1 MVNSGATPAQ
11 DNQWGAIKYDN
22 GLIDS
27 AMLQQLQDQFCRAN
41 NLYLVCLGREEGVI
55 TKAYG
60 SREELSFLHSLVD
73 KQAYMNLIMRAEHDW
88 VETMLEQQVSQ
99 ACIKMCSIATR
110 IEKKVEVIWV
120 VIGLLREEMP
130 EGIELPEYMMTT
142 TEKGFYASAEFLAS
156 LSTQLFEVKI
166 NQMIAQDAMKK
177 SLDSELEIKQQLDRT
192 QAMAEVI
199 GMLESDEG
207 FTELTQRILKETCE
221 SLQIA
226 GGFLIRENIDRRTT
240 DMIGEFVERS
250 EDSLIRHFQHID
262 KDELPF
268 FNGKPYMISSSS
280 MMPEPF
286 ERFFKENGLSAAV
299 FQPMEVNDNGLLMY
313 LGFFEKGN
321 KREWESED
329 IKFISGVKRVIQSIL
344 IKRIAK
350 NSLAS
355 SYASLEA
362 ILENT
367 GCGILVVDYNTR
379 SILYTNQKLKDL
391 FSHTIAAGNL
401 EELVFGEEEE
411 KKTHYYDE
419 VYYVEEERWLDVHK
433 TEIDWVDGRRVG
445 LCTLYDITDKK
456 LYQKKIENQANNDFL
471 TGLYNRM
478 RCEQDLGRY
487 IAKAQAV
494 NCEGALLYID
504 LDDFKHINDGLGHP
518 YGDVLLKAISHS
530 LQRIEGIEKSCYRMG
545 GDEFIVI
552 ISEAVY
558 PQMERI
564 LRDIDSIFS
573 KPWFLKGEDYYCTM
587 SMGIT
592 CFPSDGNSVD
602 DLIRKADMALMTAKR
617 RGKNCVEYY
626 NDKDQASTYR
636 RLDMEKNMR
645 TAAMNACKEFEV
657 YYQPIVAVQ
666 EDGTPC
672 CGAEALVRWNSSV
685 LGFVS
690 PEDFIPLA
698 EYLGLINPIGEFVL
712 EQAAKRCKY
721 WNDMGHPNY
730 KVNVNL
736 SVVQL
741 LQNDII
747 KKIKKVLD
755 ETRINPRNLTLE
767 VTESLAINDME
778 HMKRILSEIKSL
790 GVKVAL
796 DDFGTGYSSLN
807 HIREMPIDVIK
818 IDRCFIEHLGE
829 DDFSDA
835 FVKMVNELANT
846 IGVKVCVEGVE
857 TKLQL
862 DVACGMRVSMIQGY
876 YFGIPMKIAEF
887 EEKYLSVPQL

>member
-11 DNQWGAIKYDN
+11 DNQWGVIKYDN

-27 AMLQQLQDQFCRAN
+27 AMLQQLQDQFCHAN

-120 VIGLLREEMP
+120 VIGLLRDAMP

-177 SLDSELEIKQQLDRT
+177 SLDSELAIKQQLDRT

-313 LGFFEKGN
+313 LGFFEKEN

-666 EDGTPC
+666 EDGEPC

-862 DVACGMRVSMIQGY
+862 DVACDMRVSMIQGY
-876 YFGIPMKIAEF
+876 YFGKPMKIAEF
-887 EEKYLSVPQL
+887 EEKYL

>member
-27 AMLQQLQDQFCRAN
+27 AMLQQLQDQFCHAN

-120 VIGLLREEMP
+120 VIGLLRDAMP

-177 SLDSELEIKQQLDRT
+177 SLDSELEIKQQLGRT

-645 TAAMNACKEFEV
+645 TAAMNVCKEFEV

-862 DVACGMRVSMIQGY
+862 DVACDMRVSMIQGY
-876 YFGIPMKIAEF
+876 YFGKPMKIAEF
-887 EEKYLSVPQL
+887 EAKYL

>member
-27 AMLQQLQDQFCRAN
+27 AMLQQLQDQFCHAN

-120 VIGLLREEMP
+120 VIGLLRDAMP

-226 GGFLIRENIDRRTT
+226 GGFLIRENIDRQTT

-299 FQPMEVNDNGLLMY
+299 FQPMEVNDNGPLMY

-862 DVACGMRVSMIQGY
+862 DVASDMKVSMIQGY
-876 YFGIPMKIAEF
+876 YFGKPMKIAEF
-887 EEKYLSVPQL
+887 EEKYL

>member
-1 MVNSGATPAQ
+1 MANSGSQSAKEYQQGIA
-11 DNQWGAIKYDN
+11 KYDN

-73 KQAYMNLIMRAEHDW
+73 KQAYMSLIMRAEHDW
-88 VETMLEQQVSQ
+88 IETMLEQQVGQ

-110 IEKKVEVIWV
+110 LEEKVEVIWV
-120 VIGLLREEMP
+120 VIGILRDAVP
-130 EGIELPEYMMTT
+130 EGVELPEYMMTT
-142 TEKGFYASAEFLAS
+142 TEKSFYASTEFLAS
-156 LSTQLFEVKI
+156 LSAQLFEVKI
-166 NQMIAQDAMKK
+166 NQLIAQDAMKK
-177 SLDSELEIKQQLDRT
+177 SLESENEMKHQLHRS
-192 QAMAEVI
+192 QAMTEVVR
-199 GMLESDEG
+199 MLESDEG
-207 FTELTQRILKETCE
+207 FSELTVDILRETCE
-221 SLQIA
+221 SLNLS
-226 GGFLIRENIDRRTT
+226 GGFLIRENVDHKTT
-240 DMIGEFVERS
+240 DMICEYVKNK
-250 EDSLIRHFQHID
+250 EDSLISGFQ
-262 KDELPF
+262 KKEKVQLPF
-268 FNGKPYMISSSS
+268 FNGKPYMISSDS
-280 MMPEPF
+280 MMPEAF
-286 ERFFKENGLSAAV
+286 ERFFRENDLSAAV
-299 FQPMEVNDNGLLMY
+299 FQPLEVSDHLLMY
-313 LGFFEKGN
+313 VGFFEKEAF
-321 KREWESED
+321 RVWESDD

-344 IKRIAK
+344 LKRIAK

-362 ILENT
+362 ILENA
-367 GCGILVVDYNTR
+367 GCGIYVVDYHTR

-391 FSHTIAAGNL
+391 FSRTIKAGNL
-401 EELVFGEEEE
+401 EKIVFAEEEE

-419 VYYVEEERWLDVHK
+419 VYFVEEERWLDVHK
-433 TEIDWVDGRRVG
+433 TEIDWVDGRKVG

-504 LDDFKHINDGLGHP
+504 LDDFKHINDGLGHQ

-530 LQRIEGIEKSCYRMG
+530 LQRIEGIENSCYRMG

-587 SMGIT
+587 SMGIS

-617 RGKNCVEYY
+617 RGKNGVEYY

-657 YYQPIVAVQ
+657 YYQPIVNAQ

-672 CGAEALVRWNSSV
+672 CGAEALIRWNSSV

-712 EQAAKRCKY
+712 QEAAKRCKY

-747 KKIKKVLD
+747 KKIKKVID
-755 ETRINPRNLTLE
+755 DARINPRNLTLE

-778 HMKRILSEIKSL
+778 HMKRILSEIKAL

-857 TKLQL
+857 TKKQL
-862 DVACGMRVSMIQGY
+862 DVACDMKVCMIQGY
-876 YFGIPMKIAEF
+876 YFGKPMKIEDF
-887 EEKYLSVPQL
+887 EKKYL

>member
-1 MVNSGATPAQ
+1 MANSGSQSAKEYQQGIA
-11 DNQWGAIKYDN
+11 KYDN

-73 KQAYMNLIMRAEHDW
+73 KQAYMSLIMRAEHDW
-88 VETMLEQQVSQ
+88 IETMLEQQVGQ

-110 IEKKVEVIWV
+110 LEEKVEVIWV
-120 VIGLLREEMP
+120 VIGILRDAVP
-130 EGIELPEYMMTT
+130 EGVELPEYMMTT
-142 TEKGFYASAEFLAS
+142 TEKSFYASTEFLAS
-156 LSTQLFEVKI
+156 LSAQLFEVKI
-166 NQMIAQDAMKK
+166 NQLIAQDAMKK
-177 SLDSELEIKQQLDRT
+177 SLESENEMKHQLHRS
-192 QAMAEVI
+192 QAMTEVVR
-199 GMLESDEG
+199 MLESDEG
-207 FTELTQRILKETCE
+207 FSELTVDILRETCE
-221 SLQIA
+221 SLDLS
-226 GGFLIRENIDRRTT
+226 GGFLIRENVDHKTT
-240 DMIGEFVERS
+240 DMICEYVKNK
-250 EDSLIRHFQHID
+250 EDSLISGFQ
-262 KDELPF
+262 KKEKVQLPF
-268 FNGKPYMISSSS
+268 FNGKPYMISSDS
-280 MMPEPF
+280 MMPEAF
-286 ERFFKENGLSAAV
+286 ERFFRENDLSAAV
-299 FQPMEVNDNGLLMY
+299 FQPLEVSDHLLMY
-313 LGFFEKGN
+313 VGFFEKEAF
-321 KREWESED
+321 RVWESDD

-344 IKRIAK
+344 LKRIAK

-362 ILENT
+362 ILENA
-367 GCGILVVDYNTR
+367 GCGIYVVDYHTR

-391 FSHTIAAGNL
+391 FSRTIKAGKL
-401 EELVFGEEEE
+401 EEIVFAEEEE

-419 VYYVEEERWLDVHK
+419 VYFVEEERWLDVHK
-433 TEIDWVDGRRVG
+433 TEIDWVDGRKVG

-478 RCEQDLGRY
+478 RCEQDLERY

-504 LDDFKHINDGLGHP
+504 LDDFKHINDGLGHQ

-530 LQRIEGIEKSCYRMG
+530 LQRIEGIENSCYRMG

-587 SMGIT
+587 SMGIA

-657 YYQPIVAVQ
+657 YYQPIVNAQ

-672 CGAEALVRWNSSV
+672 CGAEALIRWNSSV

-712 EQAAKRCKY
+712 QEAAKRCKY

-747 KKIKKVLD
+747 KKIKKVID
-755 ETRINPRNLTLE
+755 DTRINPRNLTLE

-778 HMKRILSEIKSL
+778 HMKRILSEIKAL

-857 TKLQL
+857 TKKQL
-862 DVACGMRVSMIQGY
+862 DVACDMKVCMIQGY
-876 YFGIPMKIAEF
+876 YFGKPMKIEDF
-887 EEKYLSVPQL
+887 EKKYL

>member
-27 AMLQQLQDQFCRAN
+27 AMLQQLQDQFCHAN

-120 VIGLLREEMP
+120 VIGLLRDAMP

-177 SLDSELEIKQQLDRT
+177 SLDSELAIKQQLDRT

-564 LRDIDSIFS
+564 LCDIDSIFS

-672 CGAEALVRWNSSV
+672 CGAEALVRWNSSA

-857 TKLQL
+857 TEKQL
-862 DVACGMRVSMIQGY
+862 DIACDMNVCMIQGY
-876 YFGIPMKIAEF
+876 YFGKPMKIAEF
-887 EEKYLSVPQL
+887 EEKYL

>member
-27 AMLQQLQDQFCRAN
+27 AMLQQLQDQFCHAN

-120 VIGLLREEMP
+120 VIGLLRDAMP

-177 SLDSELEIKQQLDRT
+177 SLDSELAIKQQLDRT

-250 EDSLIRHFQHID
+250 EDSLIRHFQNID

-313 LGFFEKGN
+313 LGFFEKEN

-564 LRDIDSIFS
+564 LCDIDSIFS

-857 TKLQL
+857 TEKQL
-862 DVACGMRVSMIQGY
+862 DIACDMNVCMIQGY
-876 YFGIPMKIAEF
+876 YFGKPMKIEEF
-887 EEKYLSVPQL
+887 EKKYL

>member
-1 MVNSGATPAQ
+1 MANSGSQSAKEYQ
-11 DNQWGAIKYDN
+11 QGISKYDN

-73 KQAYMNLIMRAEHDW
+73 KQAYMSLIMRAEHDW
-88 VETMLEQQVSQ
+88 IETMLEQQVGQ

-110 IEKKVEVIWV
+110 LEEKVEVIWV
-120 VIGLLREEMP
+120 VIGILRDAVP
-130 EGIELPEYMMTT
+130 EGVELPEYMMTT
-142 TEKGFYASAEFLAS
+142 TEKSFYASTEFLAS
-156 LSTQLFEVKI
+156 LSAQLFEVKI
-166 NQMIAQDAMKK
+166 NQLIAQDAMKK
-177 SLDSELEIKQQLDRT
+177 SLESENEMKHQLHRS
-192 QAMAEVI
+192 QAMTEVVR
-199 GMLESDEG
+199 MLESDEG
-207 FTELTQRILKETCE
+207 FSELTVDILRETCE
-221 SLQIA
+221 SLDLS
-226 GGFLIRENIDRRTT
+226 GGFLIRENVDHKTT
-240 DMIGEFVERS
+240 DMICEYVKNK
-250 EDSLIRHFQHID
+250 EDSLISGFQ
-262 KDELPF
+262 KKEKVQLPF
-268 FNGKPYMISSSS
+268 FNGKPYMISSDS
-280 MMPEPF
+280 MMPEAF
-286 ERFFKENGLSAAV
+286 ERFFRENDLSAAV
-299 FQPMEVNDNGLLMY
+299 FQPLEVSDHLLMY
-313 LGFFEKGN
+313 VGFFEKEAF
-321 KREWESED
+321 RVWESDD

-344 IKRIAK
+344 LKRIAK

-362 ILENT
+362 ILENA
-367 GCGILVVDYNTR
+367 GCGIYVVDYHTR

-391 FSHTIAAGNL
+391 FSRTIKAGKL
-401 EELVFGEEEE
+401 EEIVFAEEEE

-419 VYYVEEERWLDVHK
+419 VYFVEEERWLDVHK
-433 TEIDWVDGRRVG
+433 TEIDWVDGRKVG

-504 LDDFKHINDGLGHP
+504 LDDFKHINDGLGHQ

-530 LQRIEGIEKSCYRMG
+530 LQRIEGIENSCYRMG

-587 SMGIT
+587 SMGIA

-657 YYQPIVAVQ
+657 YYQPIVNAQ

-672 CGAEALVRWNSSV
+672 CGAEALIRWNSSV

-712 EQAAKRCKY
+712 QEAAKRCKY

-747 KKIKKVLD
+747 KKIKKVID
-755 ETRINPRNLTLE
+755 DTRINPRNLTLE

-778 HMKRILSEIKSL
+778 HMKRILSEIKAL

-857 TKLQL
+857 TKKQL
-862 DVACGMRVSMIQGY
+862 DVACDMKVCMIQGY
-876 YFGIPMKIAEF
+876 YFGKPMKIEDF
-887 EEKYLSVPQL
+887 EKKYL

>member
-27 AMLQQLQDQFCRAN
+27 AMLQQLQDQFCHAN

-120 VIGLLREEMP
+120 VIGLLRDAMP

-177 SLDSELEIKQQLDRT
+177 SLDSELAIKQQLDRT

-313 LGFFEKGN
+313 LGFFEKEN

-666 EDGTPC
+666 EDGEPC

-862 DVACGMRVSMIQGY
+862 DVACDMKVSMIQGY
-876 YFGIPMKIAEF
+876 YFGKPMKIAEF
-887 EEKYLSVPQL
+887 EEKYL

>member
-27 AMLQQLQDQFCRAN
+27 AMLQQLQDQFCHAN

-73 KQAYMNLIMRAEHDW
+73 KQAYMNLVMRAEHDW

-120 VIGLLREEMP
+120 VIGLLRDAMP

-177 SLDSELEIKQQLDRT
+177 SLDSELAIKQQLDRT

-666 EDGTPC
+666 EDGEPC

-829 DDFSDA
+829 DDFSAA

-862 DVACGMRVSMIQGY
+862 DVASDMRVSMIQGY
-876 YFGIPMKIAEF
+876 YFGKPMKIAEF
-887 EEKYLSVPQL
+887 EEKYL

>member
-27 AMLQQLQDQFCRAN
+27 AMLQQLQDQFCHAN

-120 VIGLLREEMP
+120 VIGLLREAVP
-130 EGIELPEYMMTT
+130 EGIELPDYMMTT

-250 EDSLIRHFQHID
+250 EDSMIRHFQHID

-755 ETRINPRNLTLE
+755 ETRINPHNLTLE

-862 DVACGMRVSMIQGY
+862 DVASDMKVSMIQGY
-876 YFGIPMKIAEF
+876 YFGKPMKIAEF
-887 EEKYLSVPQL
+887 EAKYL

>member
-27 AMLQQLQDQFCRAN
+27 AMLQQLQDQFCHAN

-120 VIGLLREEMP
+120 VIGLLRDAMP

-564 LRDIDSIFS
+564 LCDIDSIFS

-862 DVACGMRVSMIQGY
+862 DVASDMRVSMIQGY
-876 YFGIPMKIAEF
+876 YFGKPMKIAEF
-887 EEKYLSVPQL
+887 EEKYL

>member
-1 MVNSGATPAQ
+1 MANLGSQSAKEYQQGIA
-11 DNQWGAIKYDN
+11 KYDN

-73 KQAYMNLIMRAEHDW
+73 KQAYMSLIMRAEHDW
-88 VETMLEQQVSQ
+88 IETMLEQQVGQ

-110 IEKKVEVIWV
+110 LEEKVEVIWV
-120 VIGLLREEMP
+120 VIGILRDAVP
-130 EGIELPEYMMTT
+130 EGVELPEYMMTT
-142 TEKGFYASAEFLAS
+142 TEKSFYASTEFLAS
-156 LSTQLFEVKI
+156 LSAQLFEVKI
-166 NQMIAQDAMKK
+166 NQLIAQDAMKK
-177 SLDSELEIKQQLDRT
+177 SLESENEMKHQLHRS
-192 QAMAEVI
+192 QAMTEVVR
-199 GMLESDEG
+199 MLESDEG
-207 FTELTQRILKETCE
+207 FSELTVDILRETCE
-221 SLQIA
+221 SLDLS
-226 GGFLIRENIDRRTT
+226 GGFLIRENVDHKTT
-240 DMIGEFVERS
+240 DMICEYVKNK
-250 EDSLIRHFQHID
+250 EDSLISGFQ
-262 KDELPF
+262 KKEKVQLPF
-268 FNGKPYMISSSS
+268 FNGKPYMISSDS
-280 MMPEPF
+280 MMPEAF
-286 ERFFKENGLSAAV
+286 ERFFRENDLSAAV
-299 FQPMEVNDNGLLMY
+299 FQPLEVSDHLLMY
-313 LGFFEKGN
+313 VGFFEKEAF
-321 KREWESED
+321 RVWESDD

-344 IKRIAK
+344 LKRIAK

-362 ILENT
+362 ILENA
-367 GCGILVVDYNTR
+367 GCGIYVVDYHTR

-391 FSHTIAAGNL
+391 FSRTIKAGNL
-401 EELVFGEEEE
+401 EKIVFAEEEE

-419 VYYVEEERWLDVHK
+419 VYFVEEERWLDVHK
-433 TEIDWVDGRRVG
+433 TEIDWVDGRKVG

-504 LDDFKHINDGLGHP
+504 LDDFKHINDGLGHQ

-530 LQRIEGIEKSCYRMG
+530 LQRIEGIENSCYRMG

-587 SMGIT
+587 SMGIS

-617 RGKNCVEYY
+617 RGKNGVEYY

-657 YYQPIVAVQ
+657 YYQPIVNAQ

-672 CGAEALVRWNSSV
+672 CGAEALIRWNSSV

-712 EQAAKRCKY
+712 QEAAKRCKY

-747 KKIKKVLD
+747 KKIKKVID
-755 ETRINPRNLTLE
+755 DTRINPRNLTLE

-778 HMKRILSEIKSL
+778 HMKRILSEIKAL

-857 TKLQL
+857 TKKQL
-862 DVACGMRVSMIQGY
+862 DVACDMKVCMIQGY
-876 YFGIPMKIAEF
+876 YFGKPMKIEDF
-887 EEKYLSVPQL
+887 EKKYL

>member
-1 MVNSGATPAQ
+1 MANSGAMSAQ
-11 DNQWGAIKYDN
+11 DFQHGFAKYDN

-73 KQAYMNLIMRAEHDW
+73 KQAYMSLIMRAEHDW
-88 VETMLEQQVSQ
+88 IETMLEQQVGH

-110 IEKKVEVIWV
+110 LEEKVEVIWV
-120 VIGLLREEMP
+120 VIGILRDAVP
-130 EGIELPEYMMTT
+130 EGVELPEYMMTT
-142 TEKGFYASAEFLAS
+142 TEKSFYASTEFLAS
-156 LSTQLFEVKI
+156 LSAQLFEVKI
-166 NQMIAQDAMKK
+166 NQLIAQDAMKK
-177 SLDSELEIKQQLDRT
+177 SLESENEMKHQLHRS
-192 QAMAEVI
+192 QAMTEVVR
-199 GMLESDEG
+199 MLESDEG
-207 FTELTQRILKETCE
+207 FSELTVDILRETCE
-221 SLQIA
+221 SLDLS
-226 GGFLIRENIDRRTT
+226 GGFLIRENVDHKTT
-240 DMIGEFVERS
+240 DMICEYVKNK
-250 EDSLIRHFQHID
+250 EDSLISGFQ
-262 KDELPF
+262 KKEKVQLPF
-268 FNGKPYMISSSS
+268 FNGKPYMISSDS
-280 MMPEPF
+280 MMPEAF
-286 ERFFKENGLSAAV
+286 ERFFRENDLSAAV
-299 FQPMEVNDNGLLMY
+299 FQPLEVSDHLLMY
-313 LGFFEKGN
+313 VGFFEKEAF
-321 KREWESED
+321 RVWESDD

-344 IKRIAK
+344 LKRIAK

-362 ILENT
+362 ILENA
-367 GCGILVVDYNTR
+367 GCGIYVVDYHTR

-391 FSHTIAAGNL
+391 FSRTIKAGKL
-401 EELVFGEEEE
+401 EEIVFAEEEE

-419 VYYVEEERWLDVHK
+419 VYFVEEERWLDVHK
-433 TEIDWVDGRRVG
+433 TEIDWVDGRKVG

-504 LDDFKHINDGLGHP
+504 LDDFKHINDGLGHQ

-530 LQRIEGIEKSCYRMG
+530 FQRIEGIENSCYRMG

-587 SMGIT
+587 SMGIA
-592 CFPSDGNSVD
+592 CFPTDGNSVD

-657 YYQPIVAVQ
+657 YYQPIVNAQ

-672 CGAEALVRWNSSV
+672 CGAEALIRWNSSV

-712 EQAAKRCKY
+712 QEAAKRCKY

-747 KKIKKVLD
+747 KKIKKVID
-755 ETRINPRNLTLE
+755 DTRINPRNLTLE

-778 HMKRILSEIKSL
+778 HMKRILSEIKAL

-857 TKLQL
+857 TKKQL
-862 DVACGMRVSMIQGY
+862 DVACDMKVCMIQGY
-876 YFGIPMKIAEF
+876 YFGKPMKIEDF
-887 EEKYLSVPQL
+887 EKKYL

>member
-120 VIGLLREEMP
+120 VIGLLRDAMP

-299 FQPMEVNDNGLLMY
+299 FQPMEVNDNGPLMY

-857 TKLQL
+857 TKQQL
-862 DVACGMRVSMIQGY
+862 DVACDMRVSMIQGY
-876 YFGIPMKIAEF
+876 YFGKPMKIAEF
-887 EEKYLSVPQL
+887 EEKYL

>member
-1 MVNSGATPAQ
+1 MANSGSQSAKEYQQGIA
-11 DNQWGAIKYDN
+11 KYDN

-73 KQAYMNLIMRAEHDW
+73 KQAYMSLIMRAEHDW
-88 VETMLEQQVSQ
+88 IETMLEQQVWQ

-110 IEKKVEVIWV
+110 LEEKVEVIWV
-120 VIGLLREEMP
+120 VIGILRDAVP
-130 EGIELPEYMMTT
+130 EGVELPEYMMTT
-142 TEKGFYASAEFLAS
+142 TEKSFYASTEFLAS
-156 LSTQLFEVKI
+156 LSAQLFEVKI
-166 NQMIAQDAMKK
+166 NQLIAQDAMKK
-177 SLDSELEIKQQLDRT
+177 SLESENEMKHQLHRS
-192 QAMAEVI
+192 QAMTEVVR
-199 GMLESDEG
+199 MLESDEG
-207 FTELTQRILKETCE
+207 FSELTVDILRETCE
-221 SLQIA
+221 SLDLS
-226 GGFLIRENIDRRTT
+226 GGFLIRENVDHKTT
-240 DMIGEFVERS
+240 DMICEYVKNK
-250 EDSLIRHFQHID
+250 EDSLISGFQ
-262 KDELPF
+262 KKEKVQLPF
-268 FNGKPYMISSSS
+268 FNGKPYMISSDS
-280 MMPEPF
+280 MMPEAF
-286 ERFFKENGLSAAV
+286 ERFFRENDLSAAV
-299 FQPMEVNDNGLLMY
+299 FQPLEVSDHLLMY
-313 LGFFEKGN
+313 VGFFEKEAF
-321 KREWESED
+321 RVWESDD

-344 IKRIAK
+344 LKRIAK

-362 ILENT
+362 ILENA
-367 GCGILVVDYNTR
+367 GCGIYVVDYHTR

-391 FSHTIAAGNL
+391 FSRTIKAGKL
-401 EELVFGEEEE
+401 EEIVFAEEEE

-419 VYYVEEERWLDVHK
+419 VYFVEEERWLDVHK
-433 TEIDWVDGRRVG
+433 TEIDWVDGRKVG

-504 LDDFKHINDGLGHP
+504 LDDFKHINDGLGHQ

-530 LQRIEGIEKSCYRMG
+530 FQRIEGIENSCYRMG

-587 SMGIT
+587 SMGIA

-657 YYQPIVAVQ
+657 YYQPIVNAQ

-672 CGAEALVRWNSSV
+672 CGAEALIRWNSSV

-712 EQAAKRCKY
+712 QEAAKRCKY

-747 KKIKKVLD
+747 KKIKKVID
-755 ETRINPRNLTLE
+755 DTRINPRNLTLE

-778 HMKRILSEIKSL
+778 HMKRILSEIKAL

-857 TKLQL
+857 TKKQL
-862 DVACGMRVSMIQGY
+862 DVACDMKVCMIQGY
-876 YFGIPMKIAEF
+876 YFGKPMKIEDF
-887 EEKYLSVPQL
+887 EKKYL

>member
-1 MVNSGATPAQ
+1 MANSGSQSAKEYQQGIA
-11 DNQWGAIKYDN
+11 KYDN

-73 KQAYMNLIMRAEHDW
+73 KQAYMSLIMRAEHDW
-88 VETMLEQQVSQ
+88 IETMLEQQVGQ

-110 IEKKVEVIWV
+110 LEEKVEVIWV
-120 VIGLLREEMP
+120 VIGILRDAVP
-130 EGIELPEYMMTT
+130 EGVELPEYMMTT
-142 TEKGFYASAEFLAS
+142 TEKSFYASTEFLAS
-156 LSTQLFEVKI
+156 LSAQLFEVKI
-166 NQMIAQDAMKK
+166 NQLIAQDAMKK
-177 SLDSELEIKQQLDRT
+177 SLESENEMKHQLHRS
-192 QAMAEVI
+192 QAMTEVVR
-199 GMLESDEG
+199 MLESDEG
-207 FTELTQRILKETCE
+207 FSELTVDILRETCE
-221 SLQIA
+221 SLDLS
-226 GGFLIRENIDRRTT
+226 GGFLIRENVDHKTT
-240 DMIGEFVERS
+240 DMICEYVKNK
-250 EDSLIRHFQHID
+250 EDSLISGFQ
-262 KDELPF
+262 KKEKVQLPF
-268 FNGKPYMISSSS
+268 FNGKPYMISSDS
-280 MMPEPF
+280 MMPEAF
-286 ERFFKENGLSAAV
+286 ERFFRENDLSAAV
-299 FQPMEVNDNGLLMY
+299 FQPLEVSDHLLMY
-313 LGFFEKGN
+313 VGFFEKEAF
-321 KREWESED
+321 RVWESDD

-344 IKRIAK
+344 LKRIAK

-362 ILENT
+362 ILENA
-367 GCGILVVDYNTR
+367 GCGIYVVDYHTR

-391 FSHTIAAGNL
+391 FSRTIKAGKL
-401 EELVFGEEEE
+401 EEIVFAEEEE

-419 VYYVEEERWLDVHK
+419 VYFVEEERWLDVHK
-433 TEIDWVDGRRVG
+433 TEIDWVDGRKVG

-504 LDDFKHINDGLGHP
+504 LDDFKHINDGLGHQ

-530 LQRIEGIEKSCYRMG
+530 LQRIEGIENSCYRMG

-587 SMGIT
+587 SMGIA
-592 CFPSDGNSVD
+592 CFPTDGNSVD

-657 YYQPIVAVQ
+657 YYQPIVNAQ

-672 CGAEALVRWNSSV
+672 CGAEALIRWNSSV

-690 PEDFIPLA
+690 PEDFIPHA
-698 EYLGLINPIGEFVL
+698 EYLGLINPIDEFVL
-712 EQAAKRCKY
+712 QEAAKRCKY

-747 KKIKKVLD
+747 KKIKKVID
-755 ETRINPRNLTLE
+755 DTRINPRNLTLE

-778 HMKRILSEIKSL
+778 HMKRILSEIKAL

-857 TKLQL
+857 TKKQL
-862 DVACGMRVSMIQGY
+862 DVACDMKVCMIQGY
-876 YFGIPMKIAEF
+876 YFGKPMKIEDF
-887 EEKYLSVPQL
+887 EKKYL

>member
-27 AMLQQLQDQFCRAN
+27 AMLQQLQDQFCHAN

-120 VIGLLREEMP
+120 VIGLLRDAMP

-857 TKLQL
+857 TKQQL
-862 DVACGMRVSMIQGY
+862 DVACDMRVSMIQGY
-876 YFGIPMKIAEF
+876 YFGKPMKIAEF
-887 EEKYLSVPQL
+887 EEKYL

>member
-27 AMLQQLQDQFCRAN
+27 AMLQQLQDQFCHAN

-110 IEKKVEVIWV
+110 IENKVEVIWV
-120 VIGLLREEMP
+120 VIGLLREEVP
-130 EGIELPEYMMTT
+130 EGIELPDYMMTT

-250 EDSLIRHFQHID
+250 EDSMIRHFQHID

-862 DVACGMRVSMIQGY
+862 DVACDMRVSMIQGY
-876 YFGIPMKIAEF
+876 YFGKPMKIAEF
-887 EEKYLSVPQL
+887 EEKYL

>member
-27 AMLQQLQDQFCRAN
+27 AMLQQLQDQFCHAN

-120 VIGLLREEMP
+120 VIGLLREAVP
-130 EGIELPEYMMTT
+130 EGIELPDYMMTT
-142 TEKGFYASAEFLAS
+142 TQKGFYASAEFLAS

-250 EDSLIRHFQHID
+250 EDSMIRHFQHID

-862 DVACGMRVSMIQGY
+862 DVASDMKVSMIQGY
-876 YFGIPMKIAEF
+876 YFGKPMKIAEF
-887 EEKYLSVPQL
+887 EAKYL

>member
-1 MVNSGATPAQ
+1 MANSGSQSAKEYQQGIA
-11 DNQWGAIKYDN
+11 KYDN

-73 KQAYMNLIMRAEHDW
+73 KQAYMSLIMRAEHDW
-88 VETMLEQQVSQ
+88 IETMLEQQVGH

-110 IEKKVEVIWV
+110 LEEKVEVIWV
-120 VIGLLREEMP
+120 VIGILRDAVP
-130 EGIELPEYMMTT
+130 EGVELPEYMMTT
-142 TEKGFYASAEFLAS
+142 TEKSFYASTEFLAS
-156 LSTQLFEVKI
+156 LSAQLFEVKI
-166 NQMIAQDAMKK
+166 NQLIAQDAMKK
-177 SLDSELEIKQQLDRT
+177 SLESENEMKHQLHRS
-192 QAMAEVI
+192 QAMTEVVR
-199 GMLESDEG
+199 MLESDEG
-207 FTELTQRILKETCE
+207 FSELTVDILRETCE
-221 SLQIA
+221 SLDLS
-226 GGFLIRENIDRRTT
+226 GGFLIRENVDHKTT
-240 DMIGEFVERS
+240 DMICEYVKNK
-250 EDSLIRHFQHID
+250 EDSLISGFQ
-262 KDELPF
+262 KKEKVQLPF
-268 FNGKPYMISSSS
+268 FNGKPYMISSDS
-280 MMPEPF
+280 MMPEAF
-286 ERFFKENGLSAAV
+286 ERFFRENDLSAAV
-299 FQPMEVNDNGLLMY
+299 FQPLEVSDHLLMY
-313 LGFFEKGN
+313 VGFFEKEAF
-321 KREWESED
+321 RVWESDD

-344 IKRIAK
+344 LKRIAK

-362 ILENT
+362 ILENA
-367 GCGILVVDYNTR
+367 GCGIYVVDYHTR

-391 FSHTIAAGNL
+391 FSRTIKAGKL
-401 EELVFGEEEE
+401 EEIVFAEEEE

-419 VYYVEEERWLDVHK
+419 VYFVEEERWLDVHK
-433 TEIDWVDGRRVG
+433 TEIDWVDGRKVG

-504 LDDFKHINDGLGHP
+504 LDDFKHINDGLGHQ

-530 LQRIEGIEKSCYRMG
+530 LKRIEGIENSCYRMG

-587 SMGIT
+587 SMGIA

-657 YYQPIVAVQ
+657 YYQPIVNAQ

-672 CGAEALVRWNSSV
+672 CGAEALIRWNSSV

-712 EQAAKRCKY
+712 QEAAKRCKY

-747 KKIKKVLD
+747 KKIKKVID
-755 ETRINPRNLTLE
+755 DTRINPRNLTLE

-778 HMKRILSEIKSL
+778 HMKRILSEIKAL

-857 TKLQL
+857 TKKQL
-862 DVACGMRVSMIQGY
+862 DVACDMKVCMIQGY
-876 YFGIPMKIAEF
+876 YFGKPMKIEDF
-887 EEKYLSVPQL
+887 EKKYL

>member
-120 VIGLLREEMP
+120 VIGLLRDAMP

-299 FQPMEVNDNGLLMY
+299 FQSMEVNDNGLLMY

-419 VYYVEEERWLDVHK
+419 VYYVEEERWLDVHR

-857 TKLQL
+857 TKQQL
-862 DVACGMRVSMIQGY
+862 DVACDMRVSMIQGY
-876 YFGIPMKIAEF
+876 YFGKPMKIAEF
-887 EEKYLSVPQL
+887 EEKYL

>member
-27 AMLQQLQDQFCRAN
+27 AMLQQLQDQFCHAN

-120 VIGLLREEMP
+120 VIGLLREAVP
-130 EGIELPEYMMTT
+130 EGIELPDYMMTT

-250 EDSLIRHFQHID
+250 EDSMIRHFQHID

-545 GDEFIVI
+545 CDEFIVI

-862 DVACGMRVSMIQGY
+862 DVASDMKVSMIQGY
-876 YFGIPMKIAEF
+876 YFGKPMKIAEF
-887 EEKYLSVPQL
+887 EAKYL

>member
-1 MVNSGATPAQ
+1 MANSGSQSAKEYQQGIA
-11 DNQWGAIKYDN
+11 KYDN

-73 KQAYMNLIMRAEHDW
+73 KQAYMSLIMRAEHDW
-88 VETMLEQQVSQ
+88 IETMLEQQVGQ

-110 IEKKVEVIWV
+110 LEEKVEVIWV
-120 VIGLLREEMP
+120 VIGILRDAVP
-130 EGIELPEYMMTT
+130 EGVELPEYMMTT
-142 TEKGFYASAEFLAS
+142 TEKSFYASTEFLAS
-156 LSTQLFEVKI
+156 LSAQLFEVKI
-166 NQMIAQDAMKK
+166 NQLIAQDAMKK
-177 SLDSELEIKQQLDRT
+177 SLESENEMKHQLHRS
-192 QAMAEVI
+192 QAMTEVVR
-199 GMLESDEG
+199 MLESDEG
-207 FTELTQRILKETCE
+207 FSELTVDILRETCE
-221 SLQIA
+221 SLDLS
-226 GGFLIRENIDRRTT
+226 GGFLIRENVDHKTT
-240 DMIGEFVERS
+240 DMICEYVKNK
-250 EDSLIRHFQHID
+250 EDSLISGFQ
-262 KDELPF
+262 KKEKVQLPF
-268 FNGKPYMISSSS
+268 FNGKPYMISSDS
-280 MMPEPF
+280 MMPEAF
-286 ERFFKENGLSAAV
+286 EHFFRENDLSAAV
-299 FQPMEVNDNGLLMY
+299 FQPLEVSDHLLMY
-313 LGFFEKGN
+313 VGFFEKEAF
-321 KREWESED
+321 RVWESDD

-344 IKRIAK
+344 LKRIAK

-362 ILENT
+362 ILENA
-367 GCGILVVDYNTR
+367 GCGIYVVDYHTR

-391 FSHTIAAGNL
+391 FSRTIKAGKL
-401 EELVFGEEEE
+401 EEIVFAEEEE

-419 VYYVEEERWLDVHK
+419 VYFVEEERWLDVHK
-433 TEIDWVDGRRVG
+433 TEIDWVDGRKVG

-504 LDDFKHINDGLGHP
+504 LDDFKHINDGLGHQ

-530 LQRIEGIEKSCYRMG
+530 FQRIEGIENSCYRMG

-587 SMGIT
+587 SMGIA

-657 YYQPIVAVQ
+657 YYQPIVNAQ

-672 CGAEALVRWNSSV
+672 CGAEALIRWNSSV

-712 EQAAKRCKY
+712 QEAAKRCKY

-747 KKIKKVLD
+747 KKIKKVID
-755 ETRINPRNLTLE
+755 DTRINPRNLTLE

-778 HMKRILSEIKSL
+778 HMKRILSEIKAL

-857 TKLQL
+857 TKKQL
-862 DVACGMRVSMIQGY
+862 DVACDMKVCMIQGY
-876 YFGIPMKIAEF
+876 YFGKPMKIEDF
-887 EEKYLSVPQL
+887 EKKYL

>member
-27 AMLQQLQDQFCRAN
+27 AMLQQLQDQFCHAN

-120 VIGLLREEMP
+120 VIGLLRDAMP

-226 GGFLIRENIDRRTT
+226 GGFLIRENIDRQTT

-299 FQPMEVNDNGLLMY
+299 FQPMEVNDNGPLMY

-379 SILYTNQKLKDL
+379 SILYTNQRLKDL

-401 EELVFGEEEE
+401 EKLVFGEEEE

-857 TKLQL
+857 TKQQL
-862 DVACGMRVSMIQGY
+862 DVACDMRVSMIQGY
-876 YFGIPMKIAEF
+876 YFGKPMKIAEF
-887 EEKYLSVPQL
+887 EEKYL

>member
-27 AMLQQLQDQFCRAN
+27 AMLQQLQDQFCHAN

-120 VIGLLREEMP
+120 VIGLLRDAMP

-401 EELVFGEEEE
+401 EKLVFGEEEE

-862 DVACGMRVSMIQGY
+862 DVASDMKVSMIQGY
-876 YFGIPMKIAEF
+876 YFGKPMKIAEF
-887 EEKYLSVPQL
+887 EAKYL

>member
-27 AMLQQLQDQFCRAN
+27 AMLQQLQDQFCHAN

-120 VIGLLREEMP
+120 VIGLLREAVP
-130 EGIELPEYMMTT
+130 EGIELPDYMMTT

-250 EDSLIRHFQHID
+250 EDSMIRHFQHID

-433 TEIDWVDGRRVG
+433 TELDWVDGRRVG

-645 TAAMNACKEFEV
+645 TAAMNVCKEFEV

-862 DVACGMRVSMIQGY
+862 DVASDMKVSMIQGY
-876 YFGIPMKIAEF
+876 YFGKPMKIAEF
-887 EEKYLSVPQL
+887 EAKYL

>member
-27 AMLQQLQDQFCRAN
+27 AMLQQLQDQFCHAN

-120 VIGLLREEMP
+120 VIGLLRDAMP

-177 SLDSELEIKQQLDRT
+177 SLDSELAIKQQLDRT

-558 PQMERI
+558 PQLERI
-564 LRDIDSIFS
+564 LCDIDSIFS

-862 DVACGMRVSMIQGY
+862 DVASDMRVSMIQGY
-876 YFGIPMKIAEF
+876 YFGKPMKIEEF
-887 EEKYLSVPQL
+887 EKKYL

>member
-27 AMLQQLQDQFCRAN
+27 AMLQQLQDQFCHAN

-120 VIGLLREEMP
+120 VIGLLREAVP
-130 EGIELPEYMMTT
+130 EGIELPDYMMTT

-268 FNGKPYMISSSS
+268 FNGKSYMISSSS

-876 YFGIPMKIAEF
+876 YFGKPMKIAEF
-887 EEKYLSVPQL
+887 EEKYL

>member
-1 MVNSGATPAQ
+1 M
-11 DNQWGAIKYDN
+11 
-22 GLIDS
+22 
-27 AMLQQLQDQFCRAN
+27 
-41 NLYLVCLGREEGVI
+41 
-55 TKAYG
+55 
-60 SREELSFLHSLVD
+60 
-73 KQAYMNLIMRAEHDW
+73 
-88 VETMLEQQVSQ
+88 
-99 ACIKMCSIATR
+99 
-110 IEKKVEVIWV
+110 
-120 VIGLLREEMP
+120 
-130 EGIELPEYMMTT
+130 
-142 TEKGFYASAEFLAS
+142 
-156 LSTQLFEVKI
+156 
-166 NQMIAQDAMKK
+166 
-177 SLDSELEIKQQLDRT
+177 
-192 QAMAEVI
+192 
-199 GMLESDEG
+199 
-207 FTELTQRILKETCE
+207 
-221 SLQIA
+221 
-226 GGFLIRENIDRRTT
+226 
-240 DMIGEFVERS
+240 
-250 EDSLIRHFQHID
+250 
-262 KDELPF
+262 
-268 FNGKPYMISSSS
+268 
-280 MMPEPF
+280 
-286 ERFFKENGLSAAV
+286 
-299 FQPMEVNDNGLLMY
+299 
-313 LGFFEKGN
+313 
-321 KREWESED
+321 
-329 IKFISGVKRVIQSIL
+329 
-344 IKRIAK
+344 
-350 NSLAS
+350 
-355 SYASLEA
+355 
-362 ILENT
+362 
-367 GCGILVVDYNTR
+367 
-379 SILYTNQKLKDL
+379 
-391 FSHTIAAGNL
+391 
-401 EELVFGEEEE
+401 
-411 KKTHYYDE
+411 
-419 VYYVEEERWLDVHK
+419 
-433 TEIDWVDGRRVG
+433 DGRKVG

-504 LDDFKHINDGLGHP
+504 LDDFKHINDGLGHQ

-530 LQRIEGIEKSCYRMG
+530 FQRIEGIENSCYRMG

-587 SMGIT
+587 SMGIA

-657 YYQPIVAVQ
+657 YYQPIVNAQ

-672 CGAEALVRWNSSV
+672 CGAEALIRWNSSV

-712 EQAAKRCKY
+712 QEAAKRCKY

-747 KKIKKVLD
+747 KKIKKVID
-755 ETRINPRNLTLE
+755 DTRINPRNLTLE

-778 HMKRILSEIKSL
+778 HMKRILSEIKAL

-857 TKLQL
+857 TKKQL
-862 DVACGMRVSMIQGY
+862 DVACDMKVCMIQGY
-876 YFGIPMKIAEF
+876 YFGKPMKIEDF
-887 EEKYLSVPQL
+887 EKKYL

>member
-27 AMLQQLQDQFCRAN
+27 AMLQQLQDQFCHAN

-99 ACIKMCSIATR
+99 ACIKMCSISTR

-120 VIGLLREEMP
+120 VIGLLRDAMP

-401 EELVFGEEEE
+401 EKLVFGEEEE

-721 WNDMGHPNY
+721 WNDMGHPKY

-862 DVACGMRVSMIQGY
+862 DVACDMRVSMIQGY
-876 YFGIPMKIAEF
+876 YFGKPMKIAEF
-887 EEKYLSVPQL
+887 EEKYL

>member
-27 AMLQQLQDQFCRAN
+27 AMLQKLQDQFCRAN

-120 VIGLLREEMP
+120 VIGLLRDAMP

-142 TEKGFYASAEFLAS
+142 TKKGFYASAEFLAS

-192 QAMAEVI
+192 QAMAEVV
-199 GMLESDEG
+199 GMLESDDG

-313 LGFFEKGN
+313 LGFFEKSN

-329 IKFISGVKRVIQSIL
+329 IKFISGVKRVVQSIL

-504 LDDFKHINDGLGHP
+504 LDDFKHINDGLGHQ

-587 SMGIT
+587 SMGIA

-862 DVACGMRVSMIQGY
+862 DVASDMKVSMIQGY
-876 YFGIPMKIAEF
+876 YFGKPMKIAEF
-887 EEKYLSVPQL
+887 EAKYL

>member
-27 AMLQQLQDQFCRAN
+27 AMLQQLQDQFCHAN

-120 VIGLLREEMP
+120 VIGLLRDAMP

-177 SLDSELEIKQQLDRT
+177 SLDSELEIKQQLGRT

-645 TAAMNACKEFEV
+645 TAAMNVCKEFEV

-857 TKLQL
+857 TKQQL
-862 DVACGMRVSMIQGY
+862 DVACDMRVSMIQGY
-876 YFGIPMKIAEF
+876 YFGKPLKIAEF
-887 EEKYLSVPQL
+887 EEKYL

>member
-73 KQAYMNLIMRAEHDW
+73 KQAYMNLVMRAEHDW

-120 VIGLLREEMP
+120 VIGLLRDAMP

-177 SLDSELEIKQQLDRT
+177 SLDSELAIKQQLDRT

-250 EDSLIRHFQHID
+250 EDSLIRYFQHID

-299 FQPMEVNDNGLLMY
+299 FQPMEVNDNGHLMY

-401 EELVFGEEEE
+401 EKLVFGEEEE

-862 DVACGMRVSMIQGY
+862 DVASDMKVSMIQGY
-876 YFGIPMKIAEF
+876 YFGKPMKIAEF
-887 EEKYLSVPQL
+887 EAKYL